1 MRIELAELGLPALDA
16 LDVDALALP
25 VGPERP
31 LQGLAG
37 YADWRLCG
45 AVSRAIANGA
55 WDPDEGEALLL
66 PSGGRV
72 PAPRVFCFAL
82 PSALDAAGLGA
93 AADRICRA
101 MRRAGSTAFASALPP
116 HAPSAAAD
124 AARAWLEATVKY
136 AIERQLLLGD
146 PRALHRDLTA
156 AREAL
161 GAVVDIP
168 APVSRVAMPT
178 RPVSLPPYGAVVR

>member
-1 MRIELAELGLPALDA
+1 MRIELAELGFAALDA

-45 AVSRAIANGA
+45 MVSRAIASGA
-55 WDPDEGEALLL
+55 WDPEDGEALLL
-66 PSGGRV
+66 PSAGRV

-82 PSALDAAGLGA
+82 PKALDAAGLAG

-116 HAPSAAAD
+116 HLPAAAAD
-124 AARAWLEATVKY
+124 AARTWLVATVNHG
-136 AIERQLLLGD
+136 IERQLLLGD

-156 AREAL
+156 ARDAL
-161 GAVVDIP
+161 GAAVDIP
-168 APVSRVAMPT
+168 APVSRVAMPM
-178 RPVSLPPYGAVVR
+178 RPVSLPPYGAVIR